1 MNTTTVN
8 FRLSCEILRN
18 FVVQNTP
25 LGEIPLFCRS
35 DNRFYRTRT
44 AFTRILL
51 EKVTFFLFIRKIGRF
66 KYKSGDR
73 EICQEIGSL
82 PIKSVGLERLRLS
95 SAFFQWVALP
105 TYGGI
110 CIYSKSPFKKLWL
123 CGEEENNLISIIFS
137 LSQPPVDQLS
147 YPIIVLI
154 NTTIHLVTWLKPRLP
169 SNTRHSFTKYLEY
182 LEPSQVTTRCV
193 AIYQNKDLE
202 TLEL

>member
-1 MNTTTVN
+1 MYQACEYRGYSPSEHSQNVD
-8 FRLSCEILRN
+8 RLPLASTP
-18 FVVQNTP
+18 FVADFKPN
-25 LGEIPLFCRS
+25 G
-35 DNRFYRTRT
+35 Y
-44 AFTRILL
+44 LL
-51 EKVTFFLFIRKIGRF
+51 ETT
-66 KYKSGDR
+66 
-73 EICQEIGSL
+73 
-82 PIKSVGLERLRLS
+82 RLS

-105 TYGGI
+105 LNLGATDGGI

-154 NTTIHLVTWLKPRLP
+154 NTTTKIRLCSQGTPPYISYKPDWKPRLP

-202 TLEL
+202 TIEL